1 MFAWSMERLVPARLS
16 DVSPRT
22 NAPINATLTV
32 AVIAELFLIA
42 YWRDWFTFLT
52 PFLAYTVVF
61 LTTSIAGIVAG
72 YKRSTREMF
81 AKAGWDKRVLGV
93 PVVSLCGVVGV
104 FYWGVALYMAM
115 SVDALALNTTKQI
128 LLTAGQFVVPFVLF
142 FAVAAWRNSRGISL
156 QAAYA
161 ELPPE

>member
-1 MFAWSMERLVPARLS
+1 
-16 DVSPRT
+16 
-22 NAPINATLTV
+22 
-32 AVIAELFLIA
+32 
-42 YWRDWFTFLT
+42 
-52 PFLAYTVVF
+52 VVF
-61 LTTSIAGIVAG
+61 LTVSLAGVVGG
-72 YKRSTREMF
+72 YRRSTREMF
-81 AKAGWDKRVLGV
+81 AKAGWDRRVLGM
-93 PVVSLCGVVGV
+93 PLVSLCGAVGM

-142 FAVAAWRNSRGISL
+142 FAVAAWRSSKGIKL